1 MKLKLGKKSSKNT
14 ESLQMKRSRIK
25 KPKSQKAKSQKPKA
39 SKMKSD
45 KSKKRSINFKVISN
59 LGLRKKILGGFII
72 VALITVFVGGT
83 ALIGI
88 NQLNTKSNEIG
99 TDILPSVKSILNI
112 NVALTA
118 INGAE
123 NVLLIQDLSRDQRST
138 ALNTMNVAYLR
149 AQANITTY
157 KELPRDAEEEALWSE
172 FLPKWQK
179 WLGDHQEFIKKEAAY
194 RDKVTQASYQALV
207 RQGVITNLASY
218 NEAADVLVKLVN
230 LNSTLAD
237 EEIANIVNTSK
248 TTQNTTA
255 IAVIV
260 GAVISFLFGLI
271 ISVMILK
278 PVKKLNDNLQMLA
291 TSGGDLTQR
300 FEVTSKDEIGRMTDS
315 VNQFLANLQEIISGV
330 VSEAG
335 HMGESVEAVNQNV
348 LYLNDNIQDV
358 SAATQELSA
367 SMEESAA
374 SSEEI
379 NATTKEIENAVN
391 SVAEKAQEGAVTSTQ
406 INVRAKALHES
417 AVTSKQTAIDIYQNS
432 KTHLDIALE
441 KTKEVEKIN
450 VLSNT
455 ILQISEQTNLLALN
469 AAIEAARAGEA
480 GRGFAVVADEI
491 RKLAEQSKNSVTQ
504 IQTVAVQI
512 LAIVDELANNSKGI
526 VSFIES
532 KVIGDYDILVDT
544 STQYEADAKVFND
557 ISSDLSATSEELL
570 ASVETIA
577 KAIHE
582 ISIASSESAQGTMNI
597 ADKNETIASQSRSVS
612 DQAKIIDDASKRL
625 QEMVSKFTV

>member
-1 MKLKLGKKSSKNT
+1 MKLNLGKKVTQNT
-14 ESLQMKRSRIK
+14 ESKKIK
-25 KPKSQKAKSQKPKA
+25 KTKVKRTKSEKTISGKAKGSNLNLK
-39 SKMKSD
+39 
-45 KSKKRSINFKVISN
+45 FISN
-59 LGLRKKILGGFII
+59 LSLRKKILGGFII

-83 ALIGI
+83 ALVGI
-88 NQLNTKSNEIG
+88 NQLNTQSNAIG
-99 TDILPSVKSILNI
+99 TDILPAVKAILNI

-118 INGAE
+118 IDGAE
-123 NVLLIQDLSRDQRST
+123 NVLLVQELSRDQRSE
-138 ALNTMNVAYLR
+138 ALNTMNTAYLR
-149 AQANITTY
+149 AQTNITTY
-157 KELPRDAEEEALWSE
+157 KDLPRGAEEDALWNE

-179 WLGDHQEFIKKEAAY
+179 WLGDHQEFISKEATY
-194 RDKVTQASYQALV
+194 REKVTQASYQALV
-207 RQGVITNLASY
+207 RQGIITNSKSY
-218 NEAADVLVKLVN
+218 SEAADVLVKLVN
-230 LNSTLAD
+230 LNSDLAD
-237 EEIANIVNTSK
+237 GEISNIVSTSK
-248 TTQNTTA
+248 TIQSTTF

-260 GAVISFLFGLI
+260 GAVISLLFGFLL
-271 ISVMILK
+271 SMMILK
-278 PVKKLNDNLQMLA
+278 PVKRLNDNLQQLA

-300 FEVTSKDEIGRMTDS
+300 FEITSKDELGKMTES
-315 VNQFLANLQEIISGV
+315 VNQFLANLHDIITGV
-330 VSEAG
+330 VEEAG
-335 HMGESVEAVNQNV
+335 HMGESVEEVNQNV
-348 LYLNDNIQDV
+348 LNLNDNIQDV

-417 AVTSKQTAIDIYQNS
+417 AITSKQTAIDIYQNS
-432 KTHLDIALE
+432 KSHLDIALE

-504 IQTVAVQI
+504 IQSVAVQI
-512 LAIVDELANNSKGI
+512 LSIVDELADNSKGI
-526 VSFIES
+526 VSFIET
-532 KVIGDYDILVDT
+532 KVIGDYDVLVDT
-544 STQYEADAKVFND
+544 STQYEADAKIFND
-557 ISSDLSATSEELL
+557 ISTDLSATSEELL

-597 ADKNETIASQSRSVS
+597 ADKNETISSQSKSVS
-612 DQAKIIDDASKRL
+612 NQAIIIDDASKRL
-625 QEMVSKFTV
+625 REMVSKFTI